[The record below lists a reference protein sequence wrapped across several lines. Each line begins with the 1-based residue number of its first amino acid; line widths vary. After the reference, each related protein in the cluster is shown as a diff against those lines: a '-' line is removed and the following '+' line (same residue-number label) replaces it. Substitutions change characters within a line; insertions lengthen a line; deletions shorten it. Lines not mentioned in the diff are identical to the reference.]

1 MGPHKTDR
9 GIMMVQEAL
18 NEIRNTLNNIAKE
31 HEGLRDF
38 ARLNLQPETLAKV
51 QELLNIYDARVA
63 LLIAAFN
70 ALEALI
76 NHGHPNLDVF
86 EVVQSVFNDLK
97 NNNDTIDAAFAKF
110 KPIVA
115 GSLNL
120 TAGIIERKPI
130 T

>member
-1 MGPHKTDR
+1 
-9 GIMMVQEAL
+9 MVQEAL
-18 NEIRNTLNNIAKE
+18 NEIKDTLDRIAKE

-38 ARLNLQPETLAKV
+38 ARLNLQPETLVKV
-51 QELLNIYDARVA
+51 NELLAFYDIRVN
-63 LLIAAFN
+63 LLITSFN

-76 NHGHPNLDVF
+76 NHGHPSLENF

-97 NNNDTIDAAFAKF
+97 NNNDTIEAAFAKF
-110 KPIVA
+110 KPIFA

-120 TAGIIERKPI
+120 TAGIPESKF